1 LKHGTGAAI
10 MIKNPRN
17 RRILSYGMILLGG
30 VLIFLA
36 PDDVWIGIVLTLLG
50 VGIELAGIM
59 LAHSENRR

>member
-1 LKHGTGAAI
+1 MEAAV

-17 RRILSYGMILLGG
+17 RRILAYGMILLGG

-36 PDDVWIGIVLTLLG
+36 PDDVWIGMVLALLG

-59 LAHSENRR
+59 LSHNPK